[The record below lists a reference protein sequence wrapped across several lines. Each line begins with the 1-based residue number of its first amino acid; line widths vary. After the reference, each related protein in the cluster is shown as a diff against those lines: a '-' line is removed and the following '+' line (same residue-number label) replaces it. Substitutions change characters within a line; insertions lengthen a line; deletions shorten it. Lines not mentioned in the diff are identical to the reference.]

1 VTSPLFRPVALGIY
15 ILFFTVGVV
24 GALVLPTLS
33 VFFAKEIGVRPLL
46 VGIPFAGIALTSIA
60 YNQWIGHWSD
70 QLADRRPLVAGF
82 CFVGMFSCAIFALSR
97 NYWLV
102 AATAVFLF
110 SLSMVSFSQML
121 AYSLDYAEQNI
132 SVERIPL
139 FNAIVRTQIA
149 FAWVAGP
156 PSGFILASYFGF
168 TLTYGIAAVL
178 FALVGLLSVKL
189 LPRLTRQI
197 NPLGSQH
204 PPSNESVL
212 LAQAQTLTPHVK
224 RSLLFCLIAFSLMWG
239 ANNAYL
245 ISLPLHLNDN
255 LNIDTQWSGW
265 IMGTTAL
272 LEVPFMLMA
281 GYLAARISL
290 IRMILF
296 AGVAALCLYAG
307 VFFADILWQFFALQI
322 FNAIFIGVLAGLGVS
337 VIQDLLPGRS
347 GSASALYTNT
357 THMGNLLSSL
367 LVGVVADIFGY
378 QSIFLVNLIL
388 IALAIG
394 AFSLVKSKREL
405 ATVST
410 EAG

>member
-1 VTSPLFRPVALGIY
+1 
-15 ILFFTVGVV
+15 
-24 GALVLPTLS
+24 
-33 VFFAKEIGVRPLL
+33 
-46 VGIPFAGIALTSIA
+46 
-60 YNQWIGHWSD
+60 
-70 QLADRRPLVAGF
+70 
-82 CFVGMFSCAIFALSR
+82 MFSCAIFALSR

-189 LPRLTRQI
+189 LPRLARKI
-197 NPLGSQH
+197 NTLGGQH
-204 PPSNESVL
+204 PPSHESTL
-212 LAQAQTLTPHVK
+212 PAQALTLAPHVK

-307 VFFADILWQFFALQI
+307 RSEEHTSELQSRPHL
-322 FNAIFIGVLAGLGVS
+322 VCR
-337 VIQDLLPGRS
+337 LL
-347 GSASALYTNT
+347 LE
-357 THMGNLLSSL
+357 
-367 LVGVVADIFGY
+367 
-378 QSIFLVNLIL
+378 
-388 IALAIG
+388 
-394 AFSLVKSKREL
+394 K
-405 ATVST
+405 
-410 EAG
+410 

>member
-1 VTSPLFRPVALGIY
+1 
-15 ILFFTVGVV
+15 
-24 GALVLPTLS
+24 
-33 VFFAKEIGVRPLL
+33 
-46 VGIPFAGIALTSIA
+46 
-60 YNQWIGHWSD
+60 
-70 QLADRRPLVAGF
+70 
-82 CFVGMFSCAIFALSR
+82 
-97 NYWLV
+97 
-102 AATAVFLF
+102 
-110 SLSMVSFSQML
+110 
-121 AYSLDYAEQNI
+121 
-132 SVERIPL
+132 
-139 FNAIVRTQIA
+139 
-149 FAWVAGP
+149 
-156 PSGFILASYFGF
+156 
-168 TLTYGIAAVL
+168 
-178 FALVGLLSVKL
+178 
-189 LPRLTRQI
+189 
-197 NPLGSQH
+197 
-204 PPSNESVL
+204 
-212 LAQAQTLTPHVK
+212 
-224 RSLLFCLIAFSLMWG
+224 
-239 ANNAYL
+239 
-245 ISLPLHLNDN
+245 
-255 LNIDTQWSGW
+255 
-265 IMGTTAL
+265 
-272 LEVPFMLMA
+272 MLMA

-307 VFFADILWQFFALQI
+307 VFFADILWQFFALQV